1 MRLMQKIQMAS
12 EDVKSYLHTGVFYDN
27 DVQAP
32 VADGACVVVGDLE
45 DHDTY
50 KNMKDINARKITAP
64 KAQTD
69 KVSIVDYVGVP
80 KANANGVVY
89 YIGEKLAGLGA
100 EAGEKVRVRDLKT
113 IDEFWLSTG
122 CFKGTPEVGKY
133 AVPTAGDTLWTVVD
147 APVEGAVNLKI
158 ETTKNLI
165 TGMVND
171 ADMLFYCTVQP

>member
-69 KVSIVDYVGVP
+69 KVSIVDYVGVSQGEIM
-80 KANANGVVY
+80 GVLY
-89 YIGEKLAGLGA
+89 REGSKTAGLGA
-100 EAGEKVRVRDLKT
+100 VAGERVRVRDLKP

-122 CFKGTPEVGKY
+122 CFSGTPEVGKY
-133 AVPTAGDTLWTVVD
+133 AVPTANDTLWTVVD

-158 ETTKNLI
+158 ETTKTLI

-171 ADMLFYCTVQP
+171 SDMLFYCTVQA

>member
-27 DVQAP
+27 DALAP

-69 KVSIVDYVGVP
+69 KVAIVDYVGVSQ
-80 KANANGVVY
+80 ADVMGVIY
-89 YIGEKLAGLGA
+89 RIGDKIAGLGGL
-100 EAGEKVRVRDLKT
+100 AGEKVRVRDLKP

-133 AVPTAGDTLWTVVD
+133 AVPTVGDTLWTVSD
-147 APVEGAVNLKI
+147 TPVEGAVNLKI
-158 ETTKNLI
+158 ETTKALI

-171 ADMLFYCTVQP
+171 SDMLFYCTVQA

>member
-27 DVQAP
+27 GALAP

-69 KVSIVDYVGVP
+69 KVAIVDYVGVSQ
-80 KANANGVVY
+80 ADVMGVTY
-89 YIGEKLAGLGA
+89 RIGDSAIL
-100 EAGEKVRVRDLKT
+100 
-113 IDEFWLSTG
+113 
-122 CFKGTPEVGKY
+122 C
-133 AVPTAGDTLWTVVD
+133 
-147 APVEGAVNLKI
+147 
-158 ETTKNLI
+158 
-165 TGMVND
+165 
-171 ADMLFYCTVQP
+171 

>member
-69 KVSIVDYVGVP
+69 KVSIVDYVGVSQ
-80 KANANGVVY
+80 ANVMGVTY
-89 YIGEKLAGLGA
+89 RIGDKTAGLGA
-100 EAGEKVRVRDLKT
+100 LAGERVRVRDLKS

-122 CFKGTPEVGKY
+122 CFKGTPEAGKY
-133 AVPTAGDTLWTVVD
+133 AVPTANDTLWSVVD
-147 APVEGAVNLKI
+147 SPVEGAVNLKI
-158 ETTKNLI
+158 ETSKTLI

-171 ADMLFYCTVQP
+171 ADMLFYCTVQA